1 MAGRKQAV
9 KNAVPKPGHNYF
21 LSHCQD
27 RAIDEAE
34 SVSGCCAQGSAV
46 IPWVQRWQAN
56 IALLS
61 CSRAGRASAPVV
73 NCFLSHAD
81 RSKKSVVAGYPPLT
95 RFRCSEPKGKVETPN
110 KQQNQSVHKR
120 CSIFLD
126 ACQTGHFP
134 NPVTETPLRTTVQ
147 QTNPERGVFV
157 NGKCFSTLGREDHST
172 AIRQTITIL
181 SLHKQ
186 KYNRRR
192 RRIEENEE
200 DVLSWPASQGHRWK
214 CSAFLNET

>member
-27 RAIDEAE
+27 RAIDEAG

-46 IPWVQRWQAN
+46 IPWVQWWQAN

-61 CSRAGRASAPVV
+61 CSRAGRALPPVV
-73 NCFLSHAD
+73 NCFLSRRQVKK
-81 RSKKSVVAGYPPLT
+81 RSAVAGYPPLT
-95 RFRCSEPKGKVETPN
+95 CFRCSEPKGKVETTKK

-120 CSIFLD
+120 CLIFLD
-126 ACQTGHFP
+126 ARRMGHFP
-134 NPVTETPLRTTVQ
+134 NRVTETPLRTTVQ

-192 RRIEENEE
+192 RMEENEE
-200 DVLSWPASQGHRWK
+200 DVLSWPASQGHCWK
-214 CSAFLNET
+214 RSAFLNET

>member
-73 NCFLSHAD
+73 NCFLSHAG

-95 RFRCSEPKGKVETPN
+95 RFRCSEPKGKLETPN

-134 NPVTETPLRTTVQ
+134 NSSA
-147 QTNPERGVFV
+147 F
-157 NGKCFSTLGREDHST
+157 HS
-172 AIRQTITIL
+172 
-181 SLHKQ
+181 
-186 KYNRRR
+186 
-192 RRIEENEE
+192 RRIQSVEYLWMENALAHLAGRIIPL
-200 DVLSWPASQGHRWK
+200 LSDRLLQFFFYTSRNTTGGGGG
-214 CSAFLNET
+214 